1 MLGDETITIRAILYQ
16 GKVAGHVVCHGW
28 FGPPE
33 VSYWIG
39 REYWGQGVATRALAA
54 LLVLVTVRPLYGRA
68 AKDNLA
74 SLRVMEKC
82 GFQVVGAE
90 RGFADPRGEEIDEL
104 ILRLEGPVG
113 P

>member
-1 MLGDETITIRAILYQ
+1 M
-16 GKVAGHVVCHGW
+16 CHGW
-28 FGPPE
+28 SGPPE

-39 REYWGQGVATRALAA
+39 REYWGQGVATRALTA
-54 LLVLVTVRPLYGRA
+54 LLALVTVRPLYGRA
-68 AKDNLA
+68 AKDNFA

-90 RGFADPRGEEIDEL
+90 RGFANARGEEIDEL